1 MPKYG
6 MVIDLH
12 KCVGCG
18 ACGLACKTGNN
29 TGERAN
35 GQSHNWA
42 DYMIEVEGKFPKV
55 VYTNYPVLCNH
66 CSNAPCVDAC
76 PVEPKA
82 MFKTKDGITMHNDE
96 RCIGCLAC
104 QYACPYSDDDLD
116 AGNSQYSVISYN
128 LEDEPTHARYTEAT
142 SLYAGTASGA
152 VLVAAAGATPPYKT
166 EYSHPDYEAV
176 RRPGVV
182 EKCIFC
188 DHLVKNGTLPYC
200 VTACP
205 SSARTFGDLSDGSSE
220 VAKLLQK
227 HNSIVLKPEEGTEP
241 NVYYIRKRSMT

>member
-1 MPKYG
+1 

-104 QYACPYSDDDLD
+104 QYACPYSDDDLE
-116 AGNSQYSVISYN
+116 AGNSQYSVISHN
-128 LEDEPTHARYTEAT
+128 LEDEPTHARYTETT

-152 VLVAAAGATPPYKT
+152 SIAATVGATPPYKT

-188 DHLVKNGTLPYC
+188 DHLVQKGELPYC

-220 VAKLLQK
+220 VAQLLQK
-227 HNSIVLKPEEGTEP
+227 HESLVLKPEEGTKP
-241 NVYYIRKRSMT
+241 NVYYIRKRSMA